1 MKSFDSPASLLHEVA
16 ALKAGIGAPV
26 TTASQLASNLDQ
38 LYSAFDLISFDDYE
52 VAEHRDAAPDL
63 MSALFDLRMTLR
75 NQVERWHSDGLMS
88 RHAVKR
94 TRDCLR
100 AMRYASDIIGELWIG
115 YETLPD
121 GAPTL
126 RAFTGRNYN
135 THAQG
140 VGPGHTRLAFQ
151 SGDVILVRGRL
162 HNSAAIARIG
172 DIDSQYS
179 HVCIVHID
187 QQGMHW
193 AVEALIEEG
202 SVIRPLAEVLSH
214 DLGRAIVFRHPDS
227 ALAQRSAYIIHD
239 RVRLSLSSQGKH
251 IPYDFT
257 MRLDDSPKAL
267 FCSKL
272 VRRAY
277 KEASDHTFILPTFP
291 TDIGMKNRDFLD
303 RIGVKADE
311 TFTPGEM
318 ELEPQ
323 FDVVAEW
330 QDYRVTSDLRLQDL
344 VMDKIFEWMERDG
357 YRFHETFKIRL
368 ISIFGRLSSY
378 LSNDAKKMIEDIIP
392 KVPSNMKRSA
402 IAAIAMLH
410 QTAQPMLEQLR
421 RLEAD
426 SIRQSD
432 LPMHPREVREH
443 LERMRLEAGNS
454 IGYLRISD
462 HH

>member
-1 MKSFDSPASLLHEVA
+1 MTSFASPASLLHEVA
-16 ALKAGIGAPV
+16 DLRAAILTPV
-26 TTASQLASNLDQ
+26 TTASQLASNLDRI
-38 LYSAFDLISFDDYE
+38 YSAFDLISFDDYE

-63 MSALFDLRMTLR
+63 MAALFDLRMTLR
-75 NQVERWHSDGLMS
+75 NQVERWHADGMMS

-115 YETLPD
+115 YQTLPK

-126 RAFTGRNYN
+126 RAFTGNNYN
-135 THAQG
+135 THA
-140 VGPGHTRLAFQ
+140 PGALGQTRLAFQ
-151 SGDVILVRGRL
+151 SGDVILVRGRM

-179 HVCIVHID
+179 HVCIVYID
-187 QQGMHW
+187 QNGMHW
-193 AVEALIEEG
+193 AVEALIEDG
-202 SVIRPLAEVLSH
+202 AVIRPLAEVLAH
-214 DLGRAIVFRHPDS
+214 DLGRAIVFRHRDS
-227 ALAQRSAYIIHD
+227 ALAQRAAYVIYD

-277 KEASDHTFILPTFP
+277 KEASDHTVILPTFP
-291 TDIGMKNRDFLD
+291 TRLDMKNRDFLD
-303 RIGVKADE
+303 RIGVKAEE
-311 TFTPGEM
+311 TFAPGEM

-357 YRFHETFKIRL
+357 FRFHETFKIRL
-368 ISIFGRLSSY
+368 ISICGRLSSY
-378 LSNDAKKMIEDIIP
+378 LSNDIKEMIEDIIP
-392 KVPSNMKRSA
+392 RVPSNMKRSA
-402 IAAIAMLH
+402 VAAIAMLH

-432 LPMHPREVREH
+432 LPMHPREVRDR
-443 LERMRLEAGNS
+443 LERMRLEGGNTL
-454 IGYLRISD
+454 GYLRIRD
-462 HH
+462 R

>member
-1 MKSFDSPASLLHEVA
+1 M
-16 ALKAGIGAPV
+16 
-26 TTASQLASNLDQ
+26 
-38 LYSAFDLISFDDYE
+38 
-52 VAEHRDAAPDL
+52 
-63 MSALFDLRMTLR
+63 
-75 NQVERWHSDGLMS
+75 MS

-115 YETLPD
+115 YETLPE

-140 VGPGHTRLAFQ
+140 GFEQSRLSFL

-179 HVCIVHID
+179 HVCIVYID
-187 QQGMHW
+187 QQGVHW
-193 AVEALIEEG
+193 AVEALIEDG
-202 SVIRPLAEVLSH
+202 SVIRPLAEVLAH
-214 DLGRAIVFRHPDS
+214 DLGRAIVFRHRDS
-227 ALAQRSAYIIHD
+227 ALAQRAAYVIHD
-239 RVRLSLSSQGKH
+239 RVRLSQSWQGKH
-251 IPYDFT
+251 IPYDFS
-257 MRLDDSPKAL
+257 MRLDDNPKAL
-267 FCSKL
+267 FCSKM

-277 KEASDHTFILPTFP
+277 KDASDRAFILPTFP
-291 TDIGMKNRDFLD
+291 TRLDMKNRDFVD
-303 RIGVKADE
+303 RIGVTADE
-311 TFTPGEM
+311 TFAPGEM

-357 YRFHETFKIRL
+357 FRFHETFKIRL

-378 LSNDAKKMIEDIIP
+378 LSKDAKDMIEGIIP

-402 IAAIAMLH
+402 IAVIAMLH
-410 QTAQPMLEQLR
+410 QTAQPMLEELR

-432 LPMHPREVREH
+432 LPMHPREAREH
-443 LERMRLEAGNS
+443 LERMRLEAGDTL
-454 IGYLRISD
+454 GYLRINRD
-462 HH
+462 H